1 MDKKISLFV
10 KNGKNYLFPFILIT
24 SLFALWGFAN
34 DITNPMVA
42 AFKNILL
49 ISNFESSLVQF
60 AFYGGYCF
68 MAIPAALF
76 IRKFNYK
83 NGILVGLALYSIGCL
98 LFIPAGNAMAFWA
111 FLIAYFVMTC
121 GLAFL
126 ETTSNPYIL
135 SLGPDENATRRL
147 NFAQAFNPIGSLT
160 GMLIAKE
167 FILARL
173 NPATE
178 AERIAMRGTDPD
190 ALMAIQQQ
198 DLDTVSGPYL
208 MLGLVVLA
216 FFIVFLISRLPKII
230 SPDSGVYTVGQTVR
244 NLLKNKRYVWSVVA
258 QTFYVGVQIMIWTF
272 IIQYAEKELGMPK
285 ATAQGYNMV
294 AMASFVTS
302 RFICTFLL
310 KYFKPSVLL
319 TTLAAAGG
327 LLVIGLIFL
336 PNAQYVEGQYFGAY
350 WGLYCLVAVSI
361 CMSLMFPTIYGIA
374 LKGMGDEAKLASAGL
389 ILAIGGGCIMP
400 PAQGWL
406 IDVAHFGWISSVRFS
421 FVLPLICFIVIA
433 WFGLWVKRKS
443 EG

>member
-1 MDKKISLFV
+1 MDNRISLFT

-76 IRKFNYK
+76 IRRFNYK
-83 NGILVGLALYSIGCL
+83 KGILVGLGLYSAGCL
-98 LFIPAGNAMAFWA
+98 LFIPAGDAMAFWA

-160 GMLIAKE
+160 GMLVAKE

-173 NPATE
+173 NTATE
-178 AERIAMRGTDPD
+178 AERLAMQQTDP
-190 ALMAIQQQ
+190 AGLMQIQQS
-198 DLDTVSGPYL
+198 DLDIISGPYL
-208 MLGLVVLA
+208 LLGLVVFC
-216 FFIVFLISRLPKII
+216 FFVVFLISRLPRMVAA
-230 SPDSGVYTVGQTVR
+230 DSGAYTVGQTVG

-258 QTFYVGVQIMIWTF
+258 QAFYVGVQIMVWTF
-272 IIQYAEKELGMPK
+272 IIQYAELELGMSK
-285 ATAQGYNMV
+285 STAQGYNMV
-294 AMASFVTS
+294 AMAIFVTS

-310 KYFKPSVLL
+310 KYFKPSLLL
-319 TTLAAAGG
+319 TTLAVGGG
-327 LLVIGLIFL
+327 LFTLGAIFIHGI
-336 PNAQYVEGQYFGAY
+336 A
-350 WGLYCLVAVSI
+350 GLYSLVAISA

-389 ILAIGGGCIMP
+389 ILAIGGGCVLP
-400 PAQGWL
+400 PLQGLL
-406 IDVAHFGWISSVRFS
+406 IDHADWISGLSPVRFS
-421 FVLPLICFIVIA
+421 FVLPLICFVVIA
-433 WFGLWVKRKS
+433 AFGRWVGKKNF
-443 EG
+443 